1 MIAPGRAWYVTAHAT
16 EQLLSRLRLDVRGS
30 AATGALIT
38 AMRTAKLLPER
49 THDGAERWLVDV
61 LGEHV
66 VALARREG
74 WRWTVVSV
82 LTCAQANVLP
92 PARPVESD
100 DEALR
105 AGLLASLPPELR
117 RAAPGED
124 PAHEQGRGRSGRA
137 AQADRASGCRGARLR
152 AG

>member
-82 LTCAQANVLP
+82 LTCAQAGVSTP
-92 PARPVESD
+92 GAPGAGS

-105 AGLLASLPPELR
+105 AGLLAQLPPELR
-117 RAAPGED
+117 
-124 PAHEQGRGRSGRA
+124 
-137 AQADRASGCRGARLR
+137 
-152 AG
+152 